1 MAKYAS
7 KMYDLLAERYGVE
20 CSYVKPYSKTLISME
35 ALSNEIE
42 ASEEEA
48 DKQEQEINYEE
59 EFEGFGNAE
68 EDTPD
73 TADSSNEP
81 SNLDA
86 ELPDADNELNDAVG
100 SDFDNVELKDP
111 NPMDDIPNKFGMDDD
126 IDDEDSQWDESVNSI
141 DDTVSEADAI
151 NMVKIITTHTNQYVS
166 NIELIE
172 KDNQGIIERT
182 GDVKQ
187 APYYNEFIQPA
198 NTILNVVF
206 KDTDIMRKA
215 NNFLQVIEDKR
226 KMTTICGTP
235 ENPFLYEGIQLLA
248 IELYKSLL
256 AIVPFYVKNAT
267 SLDDT
272 IESMKLEPVKVLCQM
287 AEDVCEVDNLF
298 GVKIFYVAPVIS
310 DVTGK
315 SEELAQTKYAN
326 LESCAYR
333 PFSRMMYA
341 GESIMNLVEIKNNKA
356 LPEYSILSKMMKV
369 ISGMCVN
376 LNIKDTYIEVLEI
389 VKNVLNSGDSEDA
402 ESLVYDACEKLRK
415 LVFIPQ
421 IEKIADMNKQEE
433 ADAIGTDTPG
443 DEPDDMRSVTTDD
456 LPTQEPGEPGEALES
471 FVPDFIRDLLK
482 K

>member
-1 MAKYAS
+1 MRGKYAP
-7 KMYDLLAERYGVE
+7 KMWEMLTKYGVE
-20 CSYVKPYSKTLISME
+20 SSWVKPHSKHFIGME
-35 ALSNEIE
+35 DLENELE
-42 ASEEEA
+42 AAEDAA
-48 DKQEQEINYEE
+48 DNEDNDLDKYQE
-59 EFEGFGNAE
+59 EFEGMGSGIDNDLPDANTELDNAT
-68 EDTPD
+68 EDVPE
-73 TADSSNEP
+73 DSSN
-81 SNLDA
+81 
-86 ELPDADNELNDAVG
+86 LPPETNDG
-100 SDFDNVELKDP
+100 DVE
-111 NPMDDIPNKFGMDDD
+111 
-126 IDDEDSQWDESVNSI
+126 DEDYGFGYQSNEYEEDNAWDDSINSI

-151 NMVKIITTHTNQYVS
+151 NMVKIITSHTNAYVS

-182 GDVKQ
+182 GDIKQ
-187 APYYNEFIQPA
+187 APFYNEFIQPA

-206 KDTDIMRKA
+206 KDTDIMRKV

-226 KMTTICGTP
+226 KMSSICGTA

-267 SLDDT
+267 SLDET
-272 IESMKLEPVKVLCQM
+272 ISSMKLDTVNTLLQM
-287 AEDVCEVDNLF
+287 AQDICDVDNMF
-298 GVKIFYVAPVIS
+298 GVKIFYVAPVVS

-315 SEELAQTKYAN
+315 SEELAGTKYAN
-326 LESCAYR
+326 LESCMYR
-333 PFSRMMYA
+333 PFGSKMMYA

-376 LNIKDTYIEVLEI
+376 LNISETYTEVLEI

-402 ESLVYDACEKLRK
+402 ESLVYDTCERLRT

-433 ADAIGTDTPG
+433 AEAVGTDNVDDT
-443 DEPDDMRSVTTDD
+443 PDDMSTITID
-456 LPTQEPGEPGEALES
+456 PGEEEPASES
-471 FVPDFIRDLLK
+471 VLPDFIVNMFNK
-482 K
+482 

>member
-1 MAKYAS
+1 MRGKYAP
-7 KMYDLLAERYGVE
+7 KMWEMLTKYGVE
-20 CSYVKPYSKTLISME
+20 SSWVKPHSKHFIGME
-35 ALSNEIE
+35 DLENELE
-42 ASEEEA
+42 AAEDAA
-48 DKQEQEINYEE
+48 DNEDNDLDKYQE
-59 EFEGFGNAE
+59 EFEGMGSGIDNDLPDANTELDNAT
-68 EDTPD
+68 EDVPE
-73 TADSSNEP
+73 DSSN
-81 SNLDA
+81 
-86 ELPDADNELNDAVG
+86 LPPETNDG
-100 SDFDNVELKDP
+100 DVE
-111 NPMDDIPNKFGMDDD
+111 
-126 IDDEDSQWDESVNSI
+126 DEDYGFGYQSNEYEEDNAWDDSINSI

-151 NMVKIITTHTNQYVS
+151 NMVKIITSHTNAYVS

-182 GDVKQ
+182 GDIKQ
-187 APYYNEFIQPA
+187 APFYNEFIQPA

-206 KDTDIMRKA
+206 KDTDIMRKV

-226 KMTTICGTP
+226 KMSSICGTA

-267 SLDDT
+267 SLDET
-272 IESMKLEPVKVLCQM
+272 ISSMKLDTVNTLLQM
-287 AEDVCEVDNLF
+287 AQDICDVDNMF
-298 GVKIFYVAPVIS
+298 GVKIFYVAPVVS

-315 SEELAQTKYAN
+315 SEELAGTKYAN
-326 LESCAYR
+326 LESCMYR
-333 PFSRMMYA
+333 PFGSKMMYA

-376 LNIKDTYIEVLEI
+376 LNISETYTEVLEI

-402 ESLVYDACEKLRK
+402 ESLVYDACERLRT

-433 ADAIGTDTPG
+433 ADAVGTDNVDDT
-443 DEPDDMRSVTTDD
+443 PDDMSTITMD
-456 LPTQEPGEPGEALES
+456 PGEEEPASES
-471 FVPDFIRDLLK
+471 VLPDFIVNMFNK
-482 K
+482 

>member
-1 MAKYAS
+1 MRGKYAP
-7 KMYDLLAERYGVE
+7 KMWEMLTKYGVE
-20 CSYVKPYSKTLISME
+20 SSWVKPHSKHFIGME
-35 ALSNEIE
+35 DLENELE
-42 ASEEEA
+42 AAEDAA
-48 DKQEQEINYEE
+48 DNEDNDLDKYQE
-59 EFEGFGNAE
+59 EFEGMGSGIDNDLPDANTELDNAT
-68 EDTPD
+68 EDVPE
-73 TADSSNEP
+73 DSSN
-81 SNLDA
+81 
-86 ELPDADNELNDAVG
+86 LPPETNDG
-100 SDFDNVELKDP
+100 DVE
-111 NPMDDIPNKFGMDDD
+111 
-126 IDDEDSQWDESVNSI
+126 DEDYGFGYQSNEYEEDNAWDDSINSI

-151 NMVKIITTHTNQYVS
+151 NMVKIITSHTNAYVS

-182 GDVKQ
+182 GDIKQ
-187 APYYNEFIQPA
+187 APFYNEFIQPA

-206 KDTDIMRKA
+206 KDTDIMRKV

-226 KMTTICGTP
+226 KMSSICGTA

-267 SLDDT
+267 SLDET
-272 IESMKLEPVKVLCQM
+272 ISSMKLDTVNTLLQM
-287 AEDVCEVDNLF
+287 AQDICDVDNMF
-298 GVKIFYVAPVIS
+298 GVKIFYVAPVVS

-315 SEELAQTKYAN
+315 SEELAGTKYAN
-326 LESCAYR
+326 LESCMYR
-333 PFSRMMYA
+333 PFGSKMMYA

-376 LNIKDTYIEVLEI
+376 LNISETYTEVLEI

-402 ESLVYDACEKLRK
+402 ESLVYDACERLRT

-433 ADAIGTDTPG
+433 AEAVGTDNVDDT
-443 DEPDDMRSVTTDD
+443 PDDMSTITID
-456 LPTQEPGEPGEALES
+456 PGEEEPASES
-471 FVPDFIRDLLK
+471 VLPDFIVNMFNK
-482 K
+482 

>member
-1 MAKYAS
+1 MRGKYAP
-7 KMYDLLAERYGVE
+7 KMWEMLTKYGVE
-20 CSYVKPYSKTLISME
+20 SSWVKPHSKHFIGME
-35 ALSNEIE
+35 DLENELE
-42 ASEEEA
+42 AAEDAA
-48 DKQEQEINYEE
+48 DNEDNDLDKYQE
-59 EFEGFGNAE
+59 EFEGMGSGIDNDLPDANTELDNAT
-68 EDTPD
+68 EDVPE
-73 TADSSNEP
+73 DSSN
-81 SNLDA
+81 
-86 ELPDADNELNDAVG
+86 LPPETNDG
-100 SDFDNVELKDP
+100 DVE
-111 NPMDDIPNKFGMDDD
+111 
-126 IDDEDSQWDESVNSI
+126 DEDYGFGYQSNEYEEDNAWDDSINSI

-151 NMVKIITTHTNQYVS
+151 NMVKIITSHTNAYVS

-182 GDVKQ
+182 GDIKQ
-187 APYYNEFIQPA
+187 APFYNEFIQPA

-206 KDTDIMRKA
+206 KDTDIMRKV

-226 KMTTICGTP
+226 KMSSICGTA

-267 SLDDT
+267 SLDET
-272 IESMKLEPVKVLCQM
+272 ISSMKLDTVNTLLQM
-287 AEDVCEVDNLF
+287 AQDICDVDNMF
-298 GVKIFYVAPVIS
+298 GVKIFYVAPVVS

-315 SEELAQTKYAN
+315 SEELAGTKYAN
-326 LESCAYR
+326 LESCMYR
-333 PFSRMMYA
+333 PFGSKMMYA

-376 LNIKDTYIEVLEI
+376 LNISETYTEVLEI

-402 ESLVYDACEKLRK
+402 ESLVYDACERLRT

-433 ADAIGTDTPG
+433 AEAVGTDNVDDT
-443 DEPDDMRSVTTDD
+443 PDDMSTITMD
-456 LPTQEPGEPGEALES
+456 PGEEEPASES
-471 FVPDFIRDLLK
+471 VLPDFIVNMFNK
-482 K
+482 

>member
-1 MAKYAS
+1 MRGKYAP
-7 KMYDLLAERYGVE
+7 KMWEMLTKYGVE
-20 CSYVKPYSKTLISME
+20 SSWVKPHSKHFIGME
-35 ALSNEIE
+35 DLENELE
-42 ASEEEA
+42 AAEDAA
-48 DKQEQEINYEE
+48 DHGDNDLDKYQE
-59 EFEGFGNAE
+59 EFEGMGSGIDNDLPDANTELDNAT
-68 EDTPD
+68 EDVPE
-73 TADSSNEP
+73 DSSN
-81 SNLDA
+81 
-86 ELPDADNELNDAVG
+86 LPPETNNGD
-100 SDFDNVELKDP
+100 VE
-111 NPMDDIPNKFGMDDD
+111 
-126 IDDEDSQWDESVNSI
+126 DEDYGFGYQSNEYEEDNAWDDSVNSI

-151 NMVKIITTHTNQYVS
+151 NMVKIITSHTNAYVS

-182 GDVKQ
+182 GDIKQ
-187 APYYNEFIQPA
+187 APFYNEFIQPA

-206 KDTDIMRKA
+206 KDTDIMRKV

-226 KMTTICGTP
+226 KMSSICGTA

-267 SLDDT
+267 SLDET
-272 IESMKLEPVKVLCQM
+272 ISSMKLDTVNTLLQM
-287 AEDVCEVDNLF
+287 AQDICDVDNMF
-298 GVKIFYVAPVIS
+298 GVKIFYVAPVVS

-315 SEELAQTKYAN
+315 SEELAGTKYAN
-326 LESCAYR
+326 LESCMYR
-333 PFSRMMYA
+333 PFGSRMMYA

-376 LNIKDTYIEVLEI
+376 LNISETYTEVLEI

-402 ESLVYDACEKLRK
+402 ESLVYDACERLRT

-433 ADAIGTDTPG
+433 ADAVGTDNVDDT
-443 DEPDDMRSVTTDD
+443 PDDMSAITMD
-456 LPTQEPGEPGEALES
+456 PGEEEPASES
-471 FVPDFIRDLLK
+471 VLPDFIVNMFNK
-482 K
+482 